1 MENTTQD
8 LYKESL
14 SARINRLEQTI
25 QELKKLNTMLIK
37 GQNIDKRAY
46 EQATSIRDKKIDKQ
60 DKTIVSLCEQVEH
73 WKDLYLYSINKS
85 VNK

>member
-25 QELKKLNTMLIK
+25 QELKNLNEMLIK
-37 GQNIDKRAY
+37 GQSIDKKAY
-46 EQATSIRDKKIDKQ
+46 DQAVSIRDKKIDNL
-60 DKTIVSLCEQVEH
+60 TSTCNSLIDQVEY
-73 WKDLYLYSINKS
+73 WKSLTLKLNK
-85 VNK
+85 